1 MSNILYY
8 SKYCEHSKKL
18 LAYVTSNSLQKQMH
32 FICIDKR
39 VKDPT
44 TNKLYIVMDNGER
57 IIMPENVQSVPAMLL
72 LKDNYRVIYGD
83 EIYNYVKP
91 VVVEQVKQGT
101 QNNMEPTC
109 FSFHGENGG
118 LGGVMSDNFSFLDQ
132 SADEMGTKG
141 QGGMRQMYNYAGLNG
156 LEESNSSIQTPKDD
170 FTYEQSGQAGNQSS
184 SQGMTLEQLQ
194 QMRDDDFRK
203 TVGGGQGI

>member
-1 MSNILYY
+1 
-8 SKYCEHSKKL
+8 
-18 LAYVTSNSLQKQMH
+18 
-32 FICIDKR
+32 
-39 VKDPT
+39 
-44 TNKLYIVMDNGER
+44 
-57 IIMPENVQSVPAMLL
+57 
-72 LKDNYRVIYGD
+72 
-83 EIYNYVKP
+83 
-91 VVVEQVKQGT
+91 
-101 QNNMEPTC
+101 
-109 FSFHGENGG
+109 
-118 LGGVMSDNFSFLDQ
+118 MSDNFSFLDQ

-170 FTYEQSGQAGNQSS
+170 FTYEQSGQARNQSS